1 MSVFKW
7 ILVEKP
13 PRALRQAQDEAP
25 KRLIL
30 LPVLRT
36 TPAAETWARTTV
48 ESNIWI
54 RRAVE
59 LKPAK
64 VSKKSSKTRALLSRS
79 KRFQTLFQ
87 LPKRSGMAAK
97 SCCGPQNNA
106 APPETAGHPGL
117 QRRRAAD
124 WRGTPPPH

>member
-1 MSVFKW
+1 MGWPSLSVFRW

-30 LPVLRT
+30 LLSLA
-36 TPAAETWARTTV
+36 PAAETWARTTV

-54 RRAVE
+54 RCAVE

-64 VSKKSSKTRALLSRS
+64 VSKKSSKTPALLSRS

-87 LPKRSGMAAK
+87 MPKRSGKARHVM
-97 SCCGPQNNA
+97 
-106 APPETAGHPGL
+106 L
-117 QRRRAAD
+117 
-124 WRGTPPPH
+124 